1 MVLHCEDCLFENI
14 AHNYNFS
21 KFFRSNLSTS
31 IIKEYICTHNE
42 KKNTRFITN
51 SKTRDELY
59 FVFIIH
65 FKWNIIN
72 HYHFLKYYYLFFK
85 TQFIAL
91 VKTMFYNLFIKIL
104 LLTIELFIQKL
115 LFIHFVYIL
124 YNWISN
130 FKELKFAWI
139 FQSWSSN

>member
-1 MVLHCEDCLFENI
+1 MKTLHIIIIFQNFLDQICPHQLLRSI
-14 AHNYNFS
+14 YAHIM
-21 KFFRSNLSTS
+21 K
-31 IIKEYICTHNE
+31 E